1 MGCHCLLQ
9 GEGAVVGKLACLM
22 SLTVSVL
29 SVSGQRGPL
38 LGVKGKR
45 HEASEK

>member
-1 MGCHCLLQ
+1 MGCHCLLR
-9 GEGAVVGKLACLM
+9 GEVAAVGKLACLM

-29 SVSGQRGPL
+29 SLSGQRGPL

-45 HEASEK
+45 HEVSEK